1 MDVHAKKRLEVIIEA
16 PIAPRLADLLNKHER
31 GYTMLPVLGGS
42 GQSGPWTR
50 DGQVSSAGGMVAFV
64 VILDESALEP
74 LIAAIYALVERH
86 IGVLSITNCEVV
98 RAGKF

>member
-1 MDVHAKKRLEVIIEA
+1 MQVHAKKRVEVIIEA
-16 PIAPRLADLLNKHER
+16 PVAPRLAKLLNKHDR

-42 GQSGPWTR
+42 GNSGPWTR
-50 DGQVSSAGGMVAFV
+50 EGQVSAAGGMVAFV

-74 LIAAIYALVERH
+74 LIDAIYALVARH
-86 IGVLSITNCEVV
+86 IGVLSVSDCAVV

>member
-1 MDVHAKKRLEVIIEA
+1 MQVHAKKRIEVIIEA
-16 PIAPRLADLLNKHER
+16 PVAPRLAKLLNSHDR

-42 GQSGPWTR
+42 GKSGPWTR
-50 DGQVSSAGGMVAFV
+50 EGQVSSAGGMVAFV

-74 LIAAIYALVERH
+74 LIESIYALVERH
-86 IGVLSITNCEVV
+86 VGVLAVSDCSVI